1 MIDDLLNFDNQDF
14 GEDDADAR
22 FAMLMRQ
29 SSASSSGIHP
39 KQSTIADE
47 EIKRIREKAE
57 QEKEQSLKQFQ
68 QLINE
73 SMLEVN
79 ASQVGGGGW

>member
-1 MIDDLLNFDNQDF
+1 
-14 GEDDADAR
+14 
-22 FAMLMRQ
+22 MLMRQ

-79 ASQVGGGGW
+79 AS

>member
-29 SSASSSGIHP
+29 SSASSSGLNP

-57 QEKEQSLKQFQ
+57 QEKELSLKQFQ

-73 SMLEVN
+73 SMFEVN
-79 ASQVGGGGW
+79 AS